1 MSGSGAGGGR
11 GPSPRRRGLS
21 ENVSVWRAELLER
34 PWIPSWDRVRA
45 PQDVPVCGLRGRP
58 DRGRV
63 CPRTVSSARCPAPGG
78 ARRSSHFPRE
88 EAEARRGASLAE
100 GAAGA
105 LAAGPRAR
113 GFHPSAVRPTCAGG
127 HRARSAR

>member
-45 PQDVPVCGLRGRP
+45 PQDVPVRGLRGRP

-63 CPRTVSSARCPAPGG
+63 CPRTVWSGHGPSVSEDRLVSPLPRPGG
-78 ARRSSHFPRE
+78 RAPLL
-88 EAEARRGASLAE
+88 SLSE
-100 GAAGA
+100 GG
-105 LAAGPRAR
+105 
-113 GFHPSAVRPTCAGG
+113 S
-127 HRARSAR
+127 